1 MAQSKILDIHGQPFE
16 LAIDEQQTDDNARVQ
31 QLMKRY
37 SDHPTQG
44 LTPQKLT
51 RLMRRVEQGDLA
63 ALADLA
69 TDMEDKDSHLIAEL
83 GKRRRAVRSLPWII
97 KPPRNATNLEKIDTA
112 LVTEILED
120 ATWFN
125 DLLFDLTDG
134 ILKSFSACELNWE
147 YYEKTHVISA
157 ASFREQGL
165 FQTAPD
171 NRNELRLRSDDPS
184 GVQLNPFGWVT
195 HVSRSK
201 SGYLHRAGLTSN
213 LAWPHL
219 FKNYSIRD
227 LAEFLEIYGLPSKI
241 GKYPAGAST
250 KEKATLMRAVLSIGH
265 NAGGI
270 IPRGMEID
278 FKEAAKGQ
286 ADPFLNF
293 VAWCE
298 KTQSKALLGG
308 TLTGQA
314 DGATSTNALGRV
326 HQDVMDDIIESDAME
341 LAATI
346 TRDIVYPL
354 FALNGR
360 SYTGPRR
367 APRFEFDLSEPED
380 IKLYSESLPNLVDVG
395 MPIPVRYVQDKLQ
408 IPAPE
413 NDEPVLTRVSA
424 TLTEPAALKT
434 AALKTT
440 EPQAPDD
447 DLAVIEQQLRTVAGP
462 LMDTLIEPVKQAVLK
477 ANSLEQLRDSIINL
491 AGELDTSELGA
502 QMQLAIAAST
512 LLGRMEVNDGR

>member
-1 MAQSKILDIHGQPFE
+1 MQSRIVDMHGQPFE
-16 LAIDEQQTDDNARVQ
+16 LDLEVQQTEDEARVQ
-31 QLMKRY
+31 QLLKRY
-37 SDHPTQG
+37 SDNPTQG
-44 LTPQKLT
+44 LTPKKLAQ
-51 RLMRRVEQGDLA
+51 LMKRVEQGDLS

-83 GKRRRAVRSLPWII
+83 GKRRRAVRSLSWII
-97 KPPRNATNLEKIDTA
+97 KPPRNATDQEKKDAA
-112 LVTEILED
+112 LITELLED

-125 DLLFDLTDG
+125 DLLFDMTDG
-134 ILKSFSACELNWE
+134 ILKSFSMSELRWE
-147 YYEKTHVISA
+147 YVEKTHMISGA
-157 ASFREQGL
+157 EYREQGL
-165 FQTAPD
+165 FQLGKE

-184 GVQLNPFGWVT
+184 GTALNPFGWVA
-195 HVSRSK
+195 HISRSK

-213 LAWPHL
+213 LAWPFL

-241 GKYPAGAST
+241 GKYPAGASG
-250 KEKATLMRAVLSIGH
+250 KEKSTLMRAVLSIGH

-270 IPRGMEID
+270 IPKGMEID

-298 KTQSKALLGG
+298 KAQSKALLGG

-354 FALNGR
+354 YALNGR
-360 SYTGPRR
+360 SYSGPRR
-367 APRFEFDLSEPED
+367 MPRFEFDLSEPED
-380 IKLYSESLPNLVDVG
+380 IKLYSDSVPNLVDVG
-395 MPIPVRYVQDKLQ
+395 MPIPVRWLQDKLQ
-408 IPAPE
+408 IPAVE
-413 NDEPVLTRVSA
+413 NDEPVLGRVMAIAPVDTA
-424 TLTEPAALKT
+424 TLKTQT
-434 AALKTT
+434 AALKAE
-440 EPQAPDD
+440 EPEQE
-447 DLAVIEQQLRTVAGP
+447 DLDVLEARLQQVASP
-462 LMDTLIEPVKQAVLK
+462 LMDKLLEPVKQAVLK
-477 ANSLEQLRDSIINL
+477 AKSLEELRSNIIAL
-491 AGELDTSELGA
+491 AGELNTSELGA

-512 LLGRMEVNDGR
+512 LLGRAEVDDGR